1 MSFWLIENKEQLDY
15 FQSKNYKKV
24 FIELILG
31 NNNYH
36 PILNDISLIYIRP
49 LSAHKGYVVAISHS
63 ETLSCNITH
72 IDALLRT
79 YDEVYVRDKKSY
91 MYFFNLKSVLDINF
105 IEKTPD
111 ENLPFIFN
119 HFYNLYPDNK
129 NINKIIPVVKHYERC
144 EELYKIVKPIID
156 KPLPNHFNFYN
167 KNLTNVFWFIEQEGL
182 KIDKDLLHNL
192 NLHNSNYSIDDSKIY
207 SKYNLYNIT
216 GRPSNSFNGLNF
228 LSLNKKTGQR
238 KTIIPDNDYLLE
250 IDISAY
256 HPTLASQ
263 LIEYNFYKNPYELL
277 SEELNMGVGE
287 AKLKMFEV
295 IYGGNFKGLENIEFF
310 SKLKKFIESLWE
322 EFNKVGYVEESIS
335 GFRFYKKD
343 FNKEMNKYKLFNYL
357 LQCKETAQNVV
368 ILKKII
374 TLLKDKESK
383 IILYTY
389 DSFCLDM
396 KKEENNIINDIL
408 DIFKNF
414 KLNTK
419 IKEGVN
425 YDF

>member
-36 PILNDISLIYIRP
+36 PTLNNLSLIYIRP
-49 LSAHKGYVVAISHS
+49 LSAHKGYMVAISHS

-79 YDEVYVRDKKSY
+79 YDEVYVRDKKNY
-91 MYFFNLKSVLDINF
+91 MYFFQLKSVLDINF

-111 ENLPFIFN
+111 ENLPFVFN
-119 HFYNLYPDNK
+119 HFYNLYSDNK
-129 NINKIIPVVKHYERC
+129 DINKIIPVVKHYERC

-167 KNLTNVFWFIEQEGL
+167 KNLTNIFWFIEQEGL